1 MKICFIT
8 NNNQVV
14 NFDEETSLLRVSI
27 RYKAGMPFKCGGGIC
42 GTCRCVVK
50 KGMKNTNK
58 LTKEEWLSSI
68 KTITPN
74 LSQILNILEPEF
86 DEVRSI
92 QDIEILLNKYNVS
105 YTDLPNTSSMNI
117 MKKNINTNMKIDS
130 ENINK
135 EREND
140 KFLRNSKYL

>member
-42 GTCRCVVK
+42 GTCRCVVE

-58 LTKEEWLSSI
+58 LTKKELNVLSQDEINSSI
-68 KTITPN
+68 RLACQTIVN
-74 LSQILNILEPEF
+74 GSLSVSWE
-86 DEVRSI
+86 
-92 QDIEILLNKYNVS
+92 DII
-105 YTDLPNTSSMNI
+105 
-117 MKKNINTNMKIDS
+117 KKNKNLVSIK
-130 ENINK
+130 
-135 EREND
+135 R
-140 KFLRNSKYL
+140 